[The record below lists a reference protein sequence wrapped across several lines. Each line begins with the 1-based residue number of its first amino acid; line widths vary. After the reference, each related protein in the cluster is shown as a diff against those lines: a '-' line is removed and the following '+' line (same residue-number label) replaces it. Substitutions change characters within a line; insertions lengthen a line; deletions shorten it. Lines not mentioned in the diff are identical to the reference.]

1 MTQIEL
7 ESAIKEAKTLAS
19 VERKNNRLAY
29 EQARAIVEQKF
40 DELKNGRNT
49 YLNKWHEKR
58 SALIDKLHEFKR
70 AGLADFSEEVSAVN
84 SQLSDLKKDKRE
96 FLSLW
101 ERSLYRLKEE
111 RRNCSNKFQSEFE
124 KLSSETKKQIRSMVE
139 NYFGE
144 KYTEIPA
151 EVA

>member
-7 ESAIKEAKTLAS
+7 ESAIKEAKTSAS

-29 EQARAIVEQKF
+29 EQARAIIEQKF
-40 DELKNGRNT
+40 DELKNNRNT
-49 YLNKWHEKR
+49 YLNKWQEKR

-84 SQLSDLKKDKRE
+84 AQLSDLKKDKRE
-96 FLSLW
+96 FLSTL
-101 ERSLYRLKEE
+101 ERSFYRLKEE
-111 RRNCSNKFQSEFE
+111 RRNCSNKFQSELE

-139 NYFGE
+139 SYFGE